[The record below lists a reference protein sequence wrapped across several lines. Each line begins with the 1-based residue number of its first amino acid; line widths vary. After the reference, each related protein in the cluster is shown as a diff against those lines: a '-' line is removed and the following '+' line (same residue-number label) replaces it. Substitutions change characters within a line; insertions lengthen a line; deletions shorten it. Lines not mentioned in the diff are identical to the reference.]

1 MSQSSSVCDQGTT
14 NRVAIKALT
23 QKYTNDKA
31 SPYNFVLNGAQIL
44 TMFDILHLLKN
55 TRNCLLTSKI

>member
-23 QKYTNDKA
+23 QEYTDDKP
-31 SPYNFVLNGAQIL
+31 SPYHFVLNGTQQALSFSIQV
-44 TMFDILHLLKN
+44 FHLK
-55 TRNCLLTSKI
+55 SYVDFGV